1 MSSSITLKRTLGPVA
16 LIIYG
21 VGDILGAGIYALTGK
36 VAGIAG
42 EQAWLAFAVSM
53 VVAALTACVYAEFSG
68 RHPHSGGAAYFVSR
82 ATRRPAAP
90 LLIGW
95 LVLCSG
101 TVSMATGSRAFAG
114 YLCSM
119 VPVLPEPLVIALFL
133 GVTGFVAFWGIRES
147 STVTILCTTATVAG
161 LLIVIV
167 SGLAWY
173 FGGNT
178 PVETGVMTGE
188 AGERAF
194 SWFGIATGAALAFYA
209 FIGFEDLVNV
219 AEEVKEPRR
228 NLPLAILV
236 AVCFTGLIYILVA
249 WVATAVLAPETLAAS
264 KAPLLD
270 LVRVTAP
277 TVPPVVF
284 TVIALFAVADTAL
297 INCVMGSR
305 LLYGLSREGLL
316 PRPLSALHPTR
327 RTPHVALALV
337 LTGGMV
343 LAITG
348 TVQELAGTTSTLL
361 LLVFASVHVGLLI
374 VKGREPGYDGFQ
386 VPRAVPALGLVT
398 CLSLAAFAQG
408 LSMNV
413 AAAILTLGLGLVV
426 WQRGWG
432 PKTPRDTNS

>member
-53 VVAALTACVYAEFSG
+53 VVAALTACAYAEFSG

-114 YLCSM
+114 YLCAM
-119 VPVLPEPLVIALFL
+119 IPVLPEPLVIALFL

-147 STVTILCTTATVAG
+147 STVTILCTSATVAG

-173 FGGNT
+173 FGGNA
-178 PVETGVMTGE
+178 PVEAGAVTAE

-249 WVATAVLAPETLAAS
+249 WVATAVLAPATLAAS

-277 TVPPVVF
+277 ALPPAIF
-284 TVIALFAVADTAL
+284 SVIALFAVADTAL

-316 PRPLSALHPTR
+316 PRPLSTVHPTR

-337 LTGGMV
+337 LSGGMV

-361 LLVFASVHVGLLI
+361 LLVFASVHVGLLV

-386 VPRAVPALGLVT
+386 VPRAVPVLGLVT

-408 LSMNV
+408 LSMTV
-413 AAAILTLGLGLVV
+413 ASVILTLGLGLVV
-426 WQRGWG
+426 WQWGWG
-432 PKTPRDTNS
+432 PKTPRETN

>member
-1 MSSSITLKRTLGPVA
+1 MSSSTTLKRTLGPIA

-42 EQAWLAFAVSM
+42 EQTWLAFAVSM
-53 VVAALTACVYAEFSG
+53 VVAALTACSYAEFSG

-82 ATRRPAAP
+82 ATRRPAGP
-90 LLIGW
+90 LLVGW

-114 YLCSM
+114 YLCELIPALS
-119 VPVLPEPLVIALFL
+119 EPLVITLFL
-133 GVTGFVAFWGIRES
+133 GLTGFVAFRGIRES
-147 STVTILCTTATVAG
+147 STVTILCTSATVAG

-167 SGLAWY
+167 TGLAWY
-173 FGGNT
+173 FGGNA
-178 PVETGVMTGE
+178 PVEAVVPDLDTGG
-188 AGERAF
+188 RAF
-194 SWFGIATGAALAFYA
+194 SWLGIATGAALAFYA

-228 NLPLAILV
+228 TLPLAILV
-236 AVCFTGLIYILVA
+236 AVCFTGFIYILVA

-264 KAPLLD
+264 RAPLLD

-277 TVPPVVF
+277 AVPPVVF
-284 TVIALFAVADTAL
+284 TIIALFAVADTAL

-337 LTGGMV
+337 LAGGWV

-374 VKGREPGYDGFQ
+374 VKGREPGYEGLM
-386 VPRAVPALGLVT
+386 VPRAIPVLGLLS

-413 AAAILTLGLGLVV
+413 AAAILALGLGLVV

-432 PKTPRDTNS
+432 PKTSRDTNS

>member
-53 VVAALTACVYAEFSG
+53 VVAALTACAYAEFSG

-133 GVTGFVAFWGIRES
+133 GLTGFVAFWGIRES
-147 STVTILCTTATVAG
+147 STVTVLCTTATVAG
-161 LLIVIV
+161 LLIVIIT
-167 SGLAWY
+167 GLAWY

-178 PVETGVMTGE
+178 PVETGALSVE

-277 TVPPVVF
+277 AVPPVVF
-284 TVIALFAVADTAL
+284 TIIALFAVADTAL

-361 LLVFASVHVGLLI
+361 LLVFASVHVGLLV
-374 VKGREPGYDGFQ
+374 VKSREPRYEGFQ
-386 VPRAVPALGLVT
+386 VPRAVPALGLVS